1 MHSRYEIRFRE
12 LNAPTAH
19 EIHFRALYEIRQYR
33 YENGEHFKLFTAL
46 PISQVA

>member
-19 EIHFRALYEIRQYR
+19 EIRQYR